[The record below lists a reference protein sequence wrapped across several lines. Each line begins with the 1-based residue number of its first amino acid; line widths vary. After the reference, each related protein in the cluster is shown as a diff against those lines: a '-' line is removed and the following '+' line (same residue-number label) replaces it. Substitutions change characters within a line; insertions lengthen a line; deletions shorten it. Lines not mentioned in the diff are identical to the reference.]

1 MELIE
6 IETNEWTFWEPTLT
20 VEIDEQF
27 DRALDIYDAGDY
39 ETAKAL
45 LRKIAM
51 RCPNHIDA
59 MHHLSLLY
67 EEEGKSLECYV
78 FCQAAV
84 SIGLHAIPKRFRWD
98 RGKIRWSDL
107 RNRPFMRAYHSLGL
121 CRMDQERWD
130 DAIES
135 LAKLLRVNPNDN
147 QGTRYLLPKCW
158 FEKNEISAILRHCRK
173 YRNDIGPEILYS
185 NALALILDGQLEE
198 AKTALEDCVVDLPLI
213 SKELLKQRHP
223 EPKSRYPGRVTVGG
237 KDQAWVYWKEYG
249 KYWENSEDAIA
260 LLRQVTQKR
269 LS

>member
-39 ETAKAL
+39 ETAKDL

-67 EEEGKSLECYV
+67 EEEGKNLECYV

-107 RNRPFMRAYHSLGL
+107 RNRPFMRAPNYH
-121 CRMDQERWD
+121 C
-130 DAIES
+130 I
-135 LAKLLRVNPNDN
+135 
-147 QGTRYLLPKCW
+147 
-158 FEKNEISAILRHCRK
+158 
-173 YRNDIGPEILYS
+173 
-185 NALALILDGQLEE
+185 
-198 AKTALEDCVVDLPLI
+198 
-213 SKELLKQRHP
+213 
-223 EPKSRYPGRVTVGG
+223 
-237 KDQAWVYWKEYG
+237 
-249 KYWENSEDAIA
+249 
-260 LLRQVTQKR
+260 
-269 LS
+269 